1 MVKKTRILQ
10 LSVVACDKSES
21 VIGELVN
28 HIKSLK
34 NMCITETS
42 SKVHG
47 LSLSYPQIRDADPIL
62 QI

>member
-1 MVKKTRILQ
+1 MVKKIQESYSYL
-10 LSVVACDKSES
+10 LWLVSES
-21 VIGELVN
+21 VIGELDK